1 LATHDVSRPP
11 VALRRTAVGW
21 RPAWPG
27 LPVLLLLL
35 GVLLAL
41 LAAYSVRPVVSI
53 DIGADADFPYLRG
66 FHAREFSA
74 ASPARPFEWPAGSDE
89 LRIAEPLSPAFRM
102 VTLTLDEFTPSTQFP
117 RRLIAVYAN
126 ERRFATLDDRG
137 GAREFREKLPEGLD
151 LSGGLAL
158 RVAPL
163 QDRNSILVPPV
174 QARAATLEGA
184 RTYRWTTGDG
194 SITFPA
200 LGRGAWRVELT
211 AVVAHP
217 GGAPVNAELL
227 ANGVPLATLPEY
239 GDFKRLSLIVPAAVV
254 GDGDL
259 TLTIRSNVITDPR
272 PLGVLVERVSLTPL
286 DLVAPLGTALP
297 PWSMLL
303 PALAVALSLYASL
316 RLVRVPAWW
325 ALGAAVAL
333 LLLGAWALVRY
344 RYPMGFFA
352 EPLALLMLFTAAL
365 TPALQWLGDRLFR
378 RLGIPLVPWL
388 RDALV
393 LLFLVGF
400 WLKAGGLLFPY
411 MRAIDVSWHMDRV
424 RWILDGNLAAMWQP
438 GAFSESVMPIDEW
451 GPNRPVIPY
460 SPFFHLFATLFAI
473 FPWSLETST
482 NLFSALLDSSR
493 VFLLAILALKSGLS
507 NRVALLAAALCAVTP
522 VTFLLHSWGNVPTT
536 SGMWWTLVTT
546 TAIVALYPRLER
558 PGPLA
563 VLTLLSL
570 VTMLFYTVMA
580 VFHVTFVIVFLL
592 LVRVMPAWIE
602 RRPAWLVG
610 GATLA
615 AILLSIV
622 IYYGQYIPSMV
633 ERTVPYVLSLATRGP
648 ESVGVERAPFSE
660 YMAGF
665 WRPLGYTLR
674 PDGFLFYGLLIPL
687 LFCLP
692 GFLALRPQKGG
703 APERALLWII
713 LAAWFTVGVLF
724 MLAGYR
730 VSMVDKQLFYI
741 VPALCLCWAVYA
753 DRYWRRGRAA
763 QLMIL
768 LIYAFTLATAL
779 DLWVIRI
786 IRSPVV

>member
-1 LATHDVSRPP
+1 MATRDVPRAP
-11 VALRRTAVGW
+11 VAVG
-21 RPAWPG
+21 RPALRLRPARPG
-27 LPVLLLLL
+27 LPALLLLL

-41 LAAYSVRPVVSI
+41 LAAYSVRPPVLI
-53 DIGADADFPYLRG
+53 DIGADADFPYLQG
-66 FHAREFSA
+66 FHAREFTA
-74 ASPARPFEWPAGSDE
+74 ASPAQSFTWPDGSDE
-89 LRIAEPLSPAFRM
+89 LRIESGLSPALRM
-102 VTLTLDEFTPSTQFP
+102 VTLTLDEFAPSRQFP

-151 LSGGLAL
+151 MRRPLTL
-158 RVAPL
+158 RVEPL
-163 QDRNSILVPPV
+163 QDRTADVPPV
-174 QARAATLEGA
+174 QVRAATLEGA
-184 RTYRWTTGDG
+184 RTYRWTDGAG

-217 GGAPVNAELL
+217 GGEPVAATLL
-227 ANGVPLATLPEY
+227 ANGVELAALPEY
-239 GDFKRLSLIVPAAVV
+239 ADFRRLSFIVPPHVV
-254 GDGDL
+254 GSGDL
-259 TLTIRSNVITDPR
+259 TLTIRSNVVTDPR
-272 PLGVLVERVSLTPL
+272 PLGVLVERVALTPL
-286 DLVAPLGTALP
+286 ASAPLGSALP

-303 PALAVALSLYASL
+303 PALVVALAMYASL
-316 RLVRVPAWW
+316 RLVRVPAWS
-325 ALGAAVAL
+325 ALAAGAAVLA
-333 LLLGAWALVRY
+333 LGAWALVRH
-344 RYPMGFFA
+344 RYPMGFFI
-352 EPLALLMLFTAAL
+352 EPLAALTVFTALL
-365 TPALQWLGDRLFR
+365 TPALQWLSDRAFR
-378 RLGIPLVPWL
+378 RLGVPLTPWL

-424 RWILDGNLAAMWQP
+424 RWILDGNLAAMYQP

-460 SPFFHLFATLFAI
+460 SPFFHLFATMFAI
-473 FPWSLETST
+473 FPWPLETST
-482 NLFSALLDSSR
+482 NMFSALLDTSR

-507 NRVALLAAALCAVTP
+507 ERVALLAAALLAATP

-546 TAIVALYPRLER
+546 TAIVALYPKLSR

-563 VLTLLSL
+563 LLTALTL

-592 LVRVMPAWIE
+592 LVRVTPQWVE
-602 RRPAWLVG
+602 RRPAWTVG
-610 GATLA
+610 LATLA
-615 AILLSIV
+615 AILLSVV
-622 IYYGQYIPSMV
+622 IYYGQYIPSMI
-633 ERTVPYVLSLATRGP
+633 ERTVPYVLSLATSGP
-648 ESVGVERAPFSE
+648 ESVGVERAPFGE
-660 YMAGF
+660 YMAGMLKHL
-665 WRPLGYTLR
+665 RYDMR
-674 PDGFLFYGLLIPL
+674 PDGFLYYGILIPL
-687 LFCLP
+687 FFCVP
-692 GFLALRPQKGG
+692 GFLALRPK
-703 APERALLWII
+703 ANTTRARNLLWLV
-713 LAAWFTVGVLF
+713 LAAWYTVGVLF

-730 VSMVDKQLFYI
+730 VSMVDKQIFYI
-741 VPALCLCWAVYA
+741 LPALCLCWAVCA

-763 QLMIL
+763 QLVIL
-768 LIYAFTLATAL
+768 AIYAFTLATAL

>member
-1 LATHDVSRPP
+1 
-11 VALRRTAVGW
+11 
-21 RPAWPG
+21 
-27 LPVLLLLL
+27 
-35 GVLLAL
+35 
-41 LAAYSVRPVVSI
+41 
-53 DIGADADFPYLRG
+53 
-66 FHAREFSA
+66 
-74 ASPARPFEWPAGSDE
+74 
-89 LRIAEPLSPAFRM
+89 
-102 VTLTLDEFTPSTQFP
+102 
-117 RRLIAVYAN
+117 
-126 ERRFATLDDRG
+126 
-137 GAREFREKLPEGLD
+137 
-151 LSGGLAL
+151 
-158 RVAPL
+158 
-163 QDRNSILVPPV
+163 
-174 QARAATLEGA
+174 
-184 RTYRWTTGDG
+184 
-194 SITFPA
+194 
-200 LGRGAWRVELT
+200 
-211 AVVAHP
+211 
-217 GGAPVNAELL
+217 
-227 ANGVPLATLPEY
+227 
-239 GDFKRLSLIVPAAVV
+239 
-254 GDGDL
+254 
-259 TLTIRSNVITDPR
+259 
-272 PLGVLVERVSLTPL
+272 
-286 DLVAPLGTALP
+286 
-297 PWSMLL
+297 
-303 PALAVALSLYASL
+303 
-316 RLVRVPAWW
+316 
-325 ALGAAVAL
+325 
-333 LLLGAWALVRY
+333 
-344 RYPMGFFA
+344 
-352 EPLALLMLFTAAL
+352 
-365 TPALQWLGDRLFR
+365 
-378 RLGIPLVPWL
+378 
-388 RDALV
+388 V

-741 VPALCLCWAVYA
+741 VPALCLCWSVYA